1 MFSGVFSHFSPP
13 KNHSCQN
20 LSSSHYE
27 NLDGYSSR
35 GLCVCAG
42 STSAEVG
49 LRRERV
55 PRAWPCGGAV
65 PRRSVHRYG
74 NAGTHRRLHDR
85 GWRQSLWVRHRGAT
99 LVRSIERNTERCVEQ
114 PWRHVFEKHVRWRW
128 RRRWICS
135 NVDATKAHSTP
146 RPLRTPYSTRYSK
159 CNSDMWNQEV
169 VEIFLG
175 IIPTIAPLADPTH
188 YIEIEITP
196 HNALFVNNISN
207 PFTNGT
213 AKTNTAIDCGA
224 SGIVHSAATFSSES
238 SWTAELSIPLN
249 LAFGSGYTPKAGDL
263 MRVNIFRVVMENDV
277 DACDDS
283 SCAIGCW
290 SSTDTS
296 PSAFHHSNHFG
307 VLRFV

>member
-1 MFSGVFSHFSPP
+1 
-13 KNHSCQN
+13 
-20 LSSSHYE
+20 
-27 NLDGYSSR
+27 
-35 GLCVCAG
+35 
-42 STSAEVG
+42 
-49 LRRERV
+49 
-55 PRAWPCGGAV
+55 
-65 PRRSVHRYG
+65 
-74 NAGTHRRLHDR
+74 
-85 GWRQSLWVRHRGAT
+85 
-99 LVRSIERNTERCVEQ
+99 
-114 PWRHVFEKHVRWRW
+114 
-128 RRRWICS
+128 
-135 NVDATKAHSTP
+135 
-146 RPLRTPYSTRYSK
+146 
-159 CNSDMWNQEV
+159 MWNQEV

-283 SCAIGCW
+283 SCAFGCW